1 MNLVDSSGWLEY
13 FADGPNA
20 PVFAKPLQNPADVL
34 VPTICLYEVYK
45 VVLRQRGPS
54 AALQAVALMRQ
65 GRIVELGERIALL
78 AAELGLKHKLPM
90 ADSVILATARVHDAH
105 VWTQDADFAGIE
117 NVTLV
122 PESRPKASRQRPLA
136 SRGKV
141 RDQSQRSPRGAE
153 APPPR
158 QVPRSNG
165 TPANMPTTTRTSA
178 MRVTTPEM
186 RK

>member
-20 PVFAKPLQNPADVL
+20 LVFAKPLQNPADVL

-78 AAELGLKHKLPM
+78 AAELSLKHKLPM
-90 ADSVILATARVHDAH
+90 ADSVILATARAHDAD
-105 VWTQDADFAGIE
+105 VWTQDDDFAGIDG
-117 NVTLV
+117 VTV
-122 PESRPKASRQRPLA
+122 VEKA
-136 SRGKV
+136 K
-141 RDQSQRSPRGAE
+141 
-153 APPPR
+153 
-158 QVPRSNG
+158 
-165 TPANMPTTTRTSA
+165 
-178 MRVTTPEM
+178 
-186 RK
+186 